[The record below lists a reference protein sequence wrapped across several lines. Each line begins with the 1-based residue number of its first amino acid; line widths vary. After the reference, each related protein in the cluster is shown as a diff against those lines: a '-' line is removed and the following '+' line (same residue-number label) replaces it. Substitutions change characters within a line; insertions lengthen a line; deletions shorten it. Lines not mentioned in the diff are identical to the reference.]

1 VSTRIDQAADRLEI
15 EALIVETAW
24 LLDARDWTALAA
36 CYTPDGIVDYP
47 YRGITLPPLEWAEHA
62 EVTLSAYEATQHFV
76 CNFVINLRD
85 DEAHSSAYVLAQH
98 AGTPALAGLL
108 HREDGQPHQ
117 RAPRVLLGATW
128 DDDLVRT
135 DRGWRISRRHT
146 EIRWVDSDHVLRHP
160 GESPFAAVA
169 STSTQTRAGA
179 RPA

>member
-1 VSTRIDQAADRLEI
+1 VSTRIDEAVDRLEI
-15 EALIVETAW
+15 EALVVRTAW
-24 LLDARDWTALAA
+24 LLDARDWTALAD
-36 CYTPDGIVDYP
+36 CYTTDGIVDYP

-76 CNFVINLRD
+76 GNFVIDLRD

-98 AGTPALAGLL
+98 AGAPALAGLL
-108 HREDGQPHQ
+108 RREDGAPHQ

-146 EIRWVDSDHVLRHP
+146 EMRWVDSDHVLRHP
-160 GESPFAAVA
+160 EESPFAAPSPV
-169 STSTQTRAGA
+169 QTRAGA
-179 RPA
+179 